1 VSNVNSDNHALE
13 PRLEIFAQAIAMG
26 NTQSDAYRT
35 MLPGTKAKIENI
47 HTIAGRIAAKVEV
60 KSRVN
65 ELQVEGKENFMIS
78 VTQKKEWLKQVVE
91 RSLQVK
97 EVINRDGEAI
107 GQFKFQGGDAIR
119 AIHELN
125 KMDGDH
131 SAEKRQITGADGSDL
146 IPSGITV
153 TFVGMDE

>member
-1 VSNVNSDNHALE
+1 MSNVNSDNHALE
-13 PRLEIFAQAIAMG
+13 PRLEIFAQAIAQG
-26 NTQSDAYRT
+26 KTQADAYRA
-35 MLPGTKAKIENI
+35 MIPNTKAKPNSI
-47 HTIAGRIAAKVEV
+47 HATAARIASKAKV
-60 KSRVN
+60 RLRLL
-65 ELQVEGKENFMIS
+65 ELQTESKENFMIS

-91 RSLQVK
+91 RSLQVE

-107 GQFKFQGGDAIR
+107 GQFKFQGGDVIR
-119 AIHELN
+119 AINELN

-131 SAEKRQITGADGSDL
+131 SAEKKQITGADGSDL

>member
-1 VSNVNSDNHALE
+1 MLE
-13 PRLEIFAQAIAMG
+13 PKLEIFAQALAMG
-26 NTQSDAYRT
+26 KSQSDAYRG
-35 MLPGTKAKIENI
+35 MVPKTKAADKSI
-47 HTIAGRIAAKVEV
+47 HTLAGRIAEKVDV
-60 KSRVN
+60 RLRLK
-65 ELQVEGKENFMIS
+65 ELQAEAKENFKIS
-78 VTQKKEWLKQVVE
+78 VGQKKAWLKQVIE
-91 RSLQVK
+91 RSLQVE
-97 EVINRDGEAI
+97 EVTNRDGEAI